1 MAYYNNFFWK
11 KAKEAD
17 IVIYNDKTGHC
28 IHCDVDLLSELY
40 SIVAYSIG
48 HPDRDCVECFNL
60 QIHGTKKK
68 IIPIK
73 CLKDES
79 LAIQVAFL
87 LNQFGLKIERYSWNG
102 SIYVVVLK

>member
-40 SIVAYSIG
+40 SIVAYNIG
-48 HPDRDCVECFNL
+48 HPDGDCVECFNL

>member
-48 HPDRDCVECFNL
+48 HPD
-60 QIHGTKKK
+60 
-68 IIPIK
+68 
-73 CLKDES
+73 
-79 LAIQVAFL
+79 
-87 LNQFGLKIERYSWNG
+87 
-102 SIYVVVLK
+102 

>member
-17 IVIYNDKTGHC
+17 IVIYNDK
-28 IHCDVDLLSELY
+28 
-40 SIVAYSIG
+40 
-48 HPDRDCVECFNL
+48 
-60 QIHGTKKK
+60 
-68 IIPIK
+68 
-73 CLKDES
+73 
-79 LAIQVAFL
+79 QVAFL